1 MTPKVAA
8 ERKDERRMQILQA
21 AMGCFAEKGY
31 HLTTMDD
38 IVAAS
43 GMSKGS
49 IYWYYKS
56 KKEILMSMMEVAFA
70 DIGEAAAGILDDPTI
85 SAGERLRHFMEV
97 SMESIAEF
105 GEWTAVFIDFWSA
118 TRHDEDFY
126 QLMAGL
132 YEPFLKSLTGLI
144 EEGIQNGEFRPVNA
158 ADLAISLMSAGDGLI
173 MYQLIGIPVDLQNT
187 VETFMDVLFE
197 GLLPR

>member
-1 MTPKVAA
+1 MTPKVTA
-8 ERKDERRMQILQA
+8 ERKDERRSQILQA
-21 AMGCFAEKGY
+21 AIGCFAEKGY

-43 GMSKGS
+43 GLSKGS

-56 KKEILMSMMEVAFA
+56 KKEILVAILEASFA
-70 DIGEAAAGILDDPTI
+70 EMAEATAGILDDPTI

-97 SMESIAEF
+97 SMESVAEF
-105 GEWTAVFIDFWSA
+105 GELTAVFIDFWSA
-118 TRHDEDFY
+118 TRHDEDFN

-132 YEPFLKSLTGLI
+132 YEPFFKALVRLI

-158 ADLAISLMSAGDGLI
+158 AHLAASLMSAGDGL
-173 MYQLIGIPVDLQNT
+173 MTYQIIGIPVDLQGT
-187 VETFMDVLFE
+187 METFMDVLFE
-197 GLLPR
+197 GLLLR